1 MRTLSLMRIALIA
14 PPWLAVPPP
23 AYGGTETVLDQ
34 LARGLSE
41 AGHEVVLHTT
51 GDSACPVR
59 TAWVYEQSQAPR
71 MGDAAVELRHL
82 LHAYRRIDAEGA
94 DVVHDHTLVGPVRAA
109 AEGRPNVLT
118 TAHGPFDQE
127 LAAIYSEIAT
137 RVSIIAIS
145 RDQARSAGGTPI
157 ARVIHHGVDPGAY
170 PVGQGD
176 GGYVA
181 FLGRMAPAKGVDLAI
196 RAAREAG
203 MPLLI
208 AAKMRE
214 PAEVGYFETCV
225 RPLLGGEVEY
235 LGELER
241 PAKLE
246 LLRRARALLNPLRW
260 REPFGMVMIEALACG
275 TPVVAFA
282 RGSAPEIIDD
292 GRTGWLCADEPALVR
307 ALHHIDR
314 LDRAAC
320 RRAVETGFS
329 TRRMVQEHVE
339 LYQTV
344 ACSAGE
350 RGHRRANGFQRAR

>member
-1 MRTLSLMRIALIA
+1 MRIALIA
-14 PPWLAVPPP
+14 PPWLPVPPP

-51 GDSACPVR
+51 GDSTCPVH

-71 MGDAAVELRHL
+71 MADAAVELRHL
-82 LHAYRRIDAEGA
+82 LHAYHRIDAEGA

-118 TAHGPFDQE
+118 TAHGPFDAE
-127 LAAIYSEIAT
+127 LAAIYSAIAT
-137 RVSIIAIS
+137 RIAVIAIS
-145 RDQARSAGGTPI
+145 RDQARSAGETPI
-157 ARVIHHGVDPGAY
+157 ARVIHHGVDPSAY

-181 FLGRMAPAKGVDLAI
+181 FLGRMAPAKGVDIAI

-203 MPLLI
+203 TPLLI

-214 PAEVGYFETCV
+214 PAEVEYFESCV

-235 LGELER
+235 LGEVER
-241 PAKLE
+241 AEKLE

-260 REPFGMVMIEALACG
+260 REPFGMVMVEALACG
-275 TPVVAFA
+275 TPVIAFA
-282 RGSAPEIIDD
+282 RGSVPEIIDD
-292 GRTGWLCADEPALVR
+292 GRTGWLCVDEPALVR
-307 ALHHIDR
+307 ALGRIDR

-320 RRAVETGFS
+320 RRAVETRFS
-329 TRRMVQEHVE
+329 TARMVQEHLE
-339 LYQTV
+339 LYQAV
-344 ACSAGE
+344 VCRAGE
-350 RGHRRANGFQRAR
+350 RGHRRANGFQRALNRGFTG